1 MSYSRESM
9 DEAKYGGFFK
19 ALGDDHRLQI
29 LRLLSE
35 KQLSAGEILA
45 SMDIVQ
51 STLSHHMKVLTD
63 SGVVTAARS
72 GKWTIYSVNM
82 EVMRSAS
89 AFLDDFLRTAEHAE
103 QSDIMVKGGTAA
115 GRAKAG
121 ADGMAAG
128 RAKAGADSTAAGR
141 AKAGADSAAADRA
154 KAGADGMAAGRAKA
168 GTGADIAETDDAGK
182 NAADVTPA
190 GEDGSSGAD
199 RLDAEGGF
207 DAGREKEDDPK
218 SHQTSF
224 EKKKGKKGKKS
235 KKNNKK

>member
-103 QSDIMVKGGTAA
+103 QSDIMAKGG
-115 GRAKAG
+115 
-121 ADGMAAG
+121 
-128 RAKAGADSTAAGR
+128 TAAGR

-182 NAADVTPA
+182 TAADVTPA

-207 DAGREKEDDPK
+207 DAGREKGDGPK
-218 SHQTSF
+218 NHQASF

>member
-121 ADGMAAG
+121 AD
-128 RAKAGADSTAAGR
+128 
-141 AKAGADSAAADRA
+141 SAAADRA

>member
-51 STLSHHMKVLTD
+51 STFSHHMKVLTD
-63 SGVVTAARS
+63 SGVLTAARS

-128 RAKAGADSTAAGR
+128 RAKAG
-141 AKAGADSAAADRA
+141 
-154 KAGADGMAAGRAKA
+154 
-168 GTGADIAETDDAGK
+168 TGADIAETDDAGK
-182 NAADVTPA
+182 TAADVTPA

-199 RLDAEGGF
+199 TVEAEGGF

>member
-103 QSDIMVKGGTAA
+103 QSDIMAKGG
-115 GRAKAG
+115 
-121 ADGMAAG
+121 
-128 RAKAGADSTAAGR
+128 TAAGR
-141 AKAGADSAAADRA
+141 AKAGADSAAAGRA

-182 NAADVTPA
+182 TAADVTPA

>member
-103 QSDIMVKGGTAA
+103 QSDIMAKGGTAA

-121 ADGMAAG
+121 ADSA
-128 RAKAGADSTAAGR
+128 AAGR

-182 NAADVTPA
+182 TAADVTPA

-207 DAGREKEDDPK
+207 DAGREKGDGPK
-218 SHQTSF
+218 NHQASF

>member
-103 QSDIMVKGGTAA
+103 QSDIMAKGG
-115 GRAKAG
+115 
-121 ADGMAAG
+121 
-128 RAKAGADSTAAGR
+128 TAAGR
-141 AKAGADSAAADRA
+141 AKAGADSAAAGRA

-182 NAADVTPA
+182 TAADVTPA

-207 DAGREKEDDPK
+207 DAGREKGDGPK
-218 SHQTSF
+218 NHQASF

>member
-103 QSDIMVKGGTAA
+103 QSDIMAKGGTAA
-115 GRAKAG
+115 G
-121 ADGMAAG
+121 
-128 RAKAGADSTAAGR
+128 
-141 AKAGADSAAADRA
+141 RA

-182 NAADVTPA
+182 TAADVTPA

>member
-103 QSDIMVKGGTAA
+103 QSDIMAKGG
-115 GRAKAG
+115 
-121 ADGMAAG
+121 
-128 RAKAGADSTAAGR
+128 TAAGR

>member
-51 STLSHHMKVLTD
+51 STLSHHMNVLTD
-63 SGVVTAARS
+63 SGVGTAARS

-103 QSDIMVKGGTAA
+103 QSDIMAKGG
-115 GRAKAG
+115 
-121 ADGMAAG
+121 
-128 RAKAGADSTAAGR
+128 TAAGR

-207 DAGREKEDDPK
+207 DAGREKGDGPK
-218 SHQTSF
+218 NHQASF

>member
-103 QSDIMVKGGTAA
+103 QSDIMAKGGTAA
-115 GRAKAG
+115 G
-121 ADGMAAG
+121 
-128 RAKAGADSTAAGR
+128 
-141 AKAGADSAAADRA
+141 RA

-182 NAADVTPA
+182 TAADVTPA

-224 EKKKGKKGKKS
+224 EKKKG
-235 KKNNKK
+235 